1 MRPAYRSITK
11 HTTFRFNAPDAQ
23 DVQVIVC
30 LIKDDA
36 EPSTLALRK
45 GLDGVWVLRTELARG
60 RYVYR
65 FSVDGN
71 TVLDPSARYNV
82 VDDQGGEW
90 NMREIGH

>member
-23 DVQVIVC
+23 GVQVIIC

-36 EPSTLALRK
+36 EPSTLDLHK
-45 GLDGVWVLRTELARG
+45 GLDSVWVLRTELARG

-65 FSVDGN
+65 FLVDGN
-71 TVLDPSARYNV
+71 TALDPSARYNV
-82 VDDQGGEW
+82 TDEQGGEW